1 MPVEQ
6 VLAPRGGRLLA
17 SGQEAGTAPEDRRFR
32 PDVEGLRAVAVLLV
46 VLFHAGV
53 PGLTGGY
60 VGVDVFFVISGFVIT
75 GLLLRERTA
84 TGQTSLLAFYA
95 RRCRR
100 IIPAATLV
108 ILVTVLFS
116 YGLLGFVSGNYV
128 ANDGRWAAAFL
139 ANFHFSAIGTN
150 YFASQLPPSPLQ
162 NYWSLSVEEQFY
174 IVYPT
179 LFLLVARLGQ
189 RFSLRARLTVFLSL
203 VIAASYT
210 LSIVQ
215 TSAHPTAAYFSPLTR
230 AWELALGALIAV
242 GTSWLK
248 HVPPSVAAGATWLGL
263 AGIVISA
270 FSFNA
275 QTSYPGAWVALPVV
289 GAGLIIAGGTATPR
303 LGAES
308 VLGLHPFRWLGKL
321 SYSLYLWHWPILIIA
336 AQRAGKSSLPL
347 GQSLG
352 WLLVALV
359 ASVVTFALVENPI
372 RHARLP
378 SKPSIGIGVGL
389 AAVTIGLCSLVIS
402 DHSASAA
409 PEGGPAVDSASV
421 LNTVAGA
428 PHIRTVPPSLTPS
441 LQDAPNDWGGRPNDS
456 CAPSFT
462 QASQPICVLGDRKG
476 QHEMV
481 LYGDSHAL
489 MWAEAFA
496 SIATKDHWRLVVL
509 GKSGCPADM
518 VTTLNPPGI
527 GPVDGPYIQCNQWHN
542 WATNWINKTQPD
554 LLVVTQEAQVDFF
567 DATQW
572 EQGLQRALRA
582 ITSPKT
588 RKIVLGNI
596 PLLPQSGP
604 TCLAAHPSDVQA
616 CSAPRGAAVSSFNQ
630 VERTVATSVGATY
643 IDTTSWFCS
652 TTCTAVIGNYEVY
665 LDRKH
670 LTATYSLYLRGVLE
684 QALFHPSQ
692 AIGPSGNVTDLFT
705 KVASPHEPVSGSIWL
720 AAEASSDNLPVTR
733 VEFRLSGGGL
743 RDHLIGTGAKAS
755 FAWLLHWNTTTV
767 ADGTYELQSVAYDAL
782 GKMTRSTAV
791 RITLRN

>member
-6 VLAPRGGRLLA
+6 VVAPRGDRLLA

-75 GLLLRERTA
+75 GLLLRERAA
-84 TGQTSLLAFYA
+84 TGQTSIRAFYA

-108 ILVTVLFS
+108 ILVTVFFS

-150 YFASQLPPSPLQ
+150 YFASQRPPSPLQ

-179 LFLLVARLGQ
+179 IFLWVAGLGQ
-189 RFSLRARLTVFLSL
+189 RFSLRARMAVFLGL
-203 VIAASYT
+203 VIAASYA
-210 LSIVQ
+210 LSIAQ
-215 TSAHPTAAYFSPLTR
+215 TSTDPTAAYFSPLTR

-242 GTSWLK
+242 GASRLK
-248 HVPPSVAAGATWLGL
+248 QVPPSVAAATWLGL
-263 AGIVISA
+263 AGIVTSA
-270 FSFNA
+270 FLFDA

-289 GAGLIIAGGTATPR
+289 GAGLIIAGGTASPR

-308 VLGLHPFRWLGKL
+308 ALGLLPFRWLGKL
-321 SYSLYLWHWPILIIA
+321 SYSLYLWHWPILVIA
-336 AQRAGKSSLPL
+336 AERAGKSSLPL

-352 WLLVALV
+352 LLLVALL

-389 AAVTIGLCSLVIS
+389 AVGTIGLCSLAIS

-409 PEGGPAVDSASV
+409 PEGGAAANSASL
-421 LNTVAGA
+421 LNTVAAA
-428 PHIRTVPPSLTPS
+428 PHIRTVPPSITPS

-456 CAPSFT
+456 CAPSFA
-462 QASQPICVLGDRKG
+462 QASQPICLLGDRQG
-476 QHEMV
+476 RHEMV

-496 SIATKDHWRLVVL
+496 SIATKTHWRLVVL
-509 GKSGCPADM
+509 GKPGCPADM

-527 GPVDGPYIQCNQWHN
+527 APVDGPYIQCNQWHD

-554 LLVVTQEAQVDFF
+554 LLVVTQEAQIYFF
-567 DATQW
+567 NATQW
-572 EQGLQRALRA
+572 ERGLQRTLRA

-604 TCLAAHPSDVQA
+604 TCLAAHTRDVQA
-616 CSAPRGAAVSSFNQ
+616 CSAPRGAAVPPFNQ
-630 VERTVATSVGATY
+630 VERAVATSVGASY

-652 TTCTAVIGNYEVY
+652 ATCTAVIGNYEVY
-665 LDRKH
+665 LDTKH

-692 AIGPSGNVTDLFT
+692 AIGPPGTVTDLFT
-705 KVASPHEPVSGSIWL
+705 SVESPRETLSGSVWL
-720 AAEASSDNLPVTR
+720 AADASSDNLPVTR

-743 RDHLIGTGAKAS
+743 RDHLIGTGTKS
-755 FAWLLHWNTTTV
+755 SVGWLFYWNTTTV
-767 ADGTYELQSVAYDAL
+767 VDGTYTLQSVAYDAL
-782 GKMTRSTAV
+782 GTMTRSTGI